1 MHESIKVGQRQ
12 GPSDEDDVVGVTW
25 PGLCLKLGT
34 GEVGLWDWNFV
45 GLWKIYKDSSLVGDG
60 FYSME
65 DEIVG
70 GVIAVS

>member
-34 GEVGLWDWNFV
+34 GEVGLWDCNFV
-45 GLWKIYKDSSLVGDG
+45 GLWKIYKDSSLVI
-60 FYSME
+60 SMN